1 MSVYLRVKRKNQTF
15 FVLAEPHDTFLKVK
29 ETLASILTLS
39 SSNQVQLWHTNKQKE
54 LLDAATVADQ
64 EIENDAV
71 IYLCLKKENT
81 EVWEDIQVAKL
92 ELDHHDG
99 SNNNDHSTK
108 D

>member
-1 MSVYLRVKRKNQTF
+1 MSLYLRVKRRNQTF
-15 FVLAEPHDTFLKVK
+15 FILAEPHDTFLKVK

-39 SSNQVQLWHTNKQKE
+39 SPNQVQLWHTNKQKE

-71 IYLCLKKENT
+71 VYFAVVDT

-92 ELDHHDG
+92 ELDHD
-99 SNNNDHSTK
+99 SNNNDHSAK
-108 D
+108 E

>member
-1 MSVYLRVKRKNQTF
+1 MSLYLRVKRRNQTF
-15 FVLAEPHDTFLKVK
+15 FILAEPHDTFLKVK

-39 SSNQVQLWHTNKQKE
+39 SPNQVQLWHTNKQKE

-71 IYLCLKKENT
+71 VYLCLKKENT

-92 ELDHHDG
+92 ELDHD

-108 D
+108 E

>member
-1 MSVYLRVKRKNQTF
+1 MSLYLRVKRRNQTF

-29 ETLASILTLS
+29 ETLASILALTS
-39 SSNQVQLWHTNKQKE
+39 PNQVQLWHTNKQKE

-64 EIENDAV
+64 EIENDA
-71 IYLCLKKENT
+71 IIFLCLKKENS

-92 ELDHHDG
+92 EQDHEGNNHDHA
-99 SNNNDHSTK
+99 SK